1 MSDGPRIALI
11 HAVAAAIPPVHAAFA
26 ADWPEARL
34 VNLFDDSLPPDLG
47 AAGSLTP
54 AIAGRI
60 GALARYVAGAGADG
74 ILFTCS
80 AFGPA
85 IEAAARELA
94 PLPVLRPNEAMFD
107 EALRAGARIG
117 MIATFDAAVAGM
129 EEEFRDAAAAAGRD
143 VRIETVLAEGA
154 LDALKAGDGEM
165 HDRLVAAAAPR
176 LAHCDAIVLAHF
188 STSRA
193 LDGVRAAVPGKAVL
207 TAPGAAVAALR
218 GRLCGAS

>member
-1 MSDGPRIALI
+1 MNAGPRIALI

-34 VNLFDDSLPPDLG
+34 ANIFDDSLPSDLS
-47 AAGSLTP
+47 AAGALTP

-60 GALARYVAGAGADG
+60 GALARYMAGAGAEG

-85 IEAAARELA
+85 IEAAARALA
-94 PLPVLRPNEAMFD
+94 PVPVLKPNEAMFG
-107 EALRAGARIG
+107 EALATGTHLG
-117 MIATFDAAVAGM
+117 MLATFGPAVAAM
-129 EEEFRDAAAAAGRD
+129 EEEFREAAGHSGARLETVLVADAMDALREGDAAA
-143 VRIETVLAEGA
+143 
-154 LDALKAGDGEM
+154 

-176 LAHCDAIVLAHF
+176 LAHCDAILLAHF

-193 LDGVRAAVPGKAVL
+193 LGAVQAALPGMRVL

-218 GRLCGAS
+218 RHFPGR